1 MFEDDSLRAV
11 SPLGED
17 PNNYISPPSL
27 DSRLD
32 GDSGSNETQQLLKA
46 TGPLVHAK
54 TQVMTKADKNSTK
67 INVVK
72 PMWDSINSQNEIINW
87 RKEIR

>member
-1 MFEDDSLRAV
+1 MTFEDDSLRAV

-27 DSRLD
+27 DSRLEN
-32 GDSGSNETQQLLKA
+32 DSASNENQALLRA
-46 TGPLVHAK
+46 TAPLVHAK
-54 TQVMTKADKNSTK
+54 TQVMSKAEKNSTK

-72 PMWDSINSQNEIINW
+72 PMWAPFSHEM
-87 RKEIR
+87 KL

>member
-1 MFEDDSLRAV
+1 MTFEDDSLRAV

-32 GDSGSNETQQLLKA
+32 NDSGSNENQQLLRTTA
-46 TGPLVHAK
+46 PLVHAK
-54 TQVMTKADKNSTK
+54 TQVMAKTEKNSTK

-72 PMWDSINSQNEIINW
+72 PM
-87 RKEIR
+87 